1 MVLPFDRLLPV
12 LFLVTSADICPP
24 EILSTAPLL
33 LNR

>member
-24 EILSTAPLL
+24 RDT
-33 LNR
+33 